1 MQQAMPRENIPGGYR
16 PYYEQ
21 TPQPADRRAAPLQSS
36 APQSAAPARAA
47 PSLTPGAPNP
57 DSGRGPSVGDS
68 LGEKG
73 RAVESQDLAPVMGAD
88 GSRLPNELWSGMT
101 VPQVEQLMGNLTIP
115 PRSAALHDLWRRLL
129 IAKSAEPGGGKTPTH
144 FLALRLAAL
153 YKSGL
158 LKDLEAVT
166 ASPSPVIAAK
176 DGEPATGDLV
186 LAVQRAKAQLGLGQR
201 EAACVSARSA
211 QYQGEVPRPVA
222 QDALLLSAYCA
233 SAEGNAAAA
242 SLTVDLA
249 REQKLEAP
257 LAFSVV
263 DHLASGNAATPM
275 KPVLPKDVSLID
287 YRFLQVA
294 KAHEGLRFLDRA
306 EPALVAALAR
316 ENTADPRTHVEAA
329 EDAARIHALDPEA
342 LAKVYAGVTLPAG
355 NSDPLTAKLEPPLK
369 RAALAQAITAEK
381 TPQRKSKLMQAML
394 QEARSHTLYV
404 PVARGLV
411 SELKTLKQGNDTA
424 FFAET
429 AVEIALAGGDYAT
442 AVSWAVFGSTQDRGR
457 DRAGRGE
464 PGRSDGLM
472 HWMTLIDIAGAKEYV
487 PRGSGL
493 KLTEELALKG
503 KFAPEVL
510 HRLVTV
516 LDALDYNIPIPL
528 WDAASR
534 TPQPTKGHLPETGV
548 LGLLTTAATEK
559 KFALTVLLT
568 MQALGT
574 DGAEGAHILA
584 LGDAI
589 RALKLAGLEEDARRL
604 GFEAL
609 FAAWPRGVGG

>member
-1 MQQAMPRENIPGGYR
+1 MPREGIPGGYR

-21 TPQPADRRAAPLQSS
+21 RQPPADRA
-36 APQSAAPARAA
+36 QSAAPARPGPT
-47 PSLTPGAPNP
+47 PSLGG
-57 DSGRGPSVGDS
+57 GRGPSVGDS

-73 RAVESQDLAPVMGAD
+73 RAVDSQALAPVMGAD
-88 GSRLPNELWSGMT
+88 GSRLPNELWRGMT
-101 VPQVEQLMGNLTIP
+101 VPEVEQLMGSLSVP
-115 PRSAALHDLWRRLL
+115 PRAAALHDLWRRLL
-129 IAKSAEPGGGKTPTH
+129 IAKSAEPGGGKTATH

-166 ASPSPVIAAK
+166 ATPPPSSPVRS
-176 DGEPATGDLV
+176 GEAPTGDLV
-186 LAVQRAKAQLGLGQR
+186 LAVQRAKAQLGLGQP
-201 EAACVSARSA
+201 EAACLSARSA

-222 QDALLLSAYCA
+222 QDALLLIAYCA
-233 SAEGNAAAA
+233 AAEGNPAAA

-249 REQKLEAP
+249 REQKMESP

-263 DHLASGNAATPM
+263 DHLASGNASEKM
-275 KPVLPKDVSLID
+275 KPVLPKDVSLLD

-294 KAHEGLRFLDRA
+294 KAHDGLRFLDRA

-316 ENTADPRTHVEAA
+316 DSTADARTHVEAA
-329 EDAARIHALDPEA
+329 EDAARIHALDPET
-342 LAKVYAGVTLPAG
+342 LAKVYGSVALPAG
-355 NSDPLTAKLEPPLK
+355 GGDPLTAKLDPPLK
-369 RAALAQAITAEK
+369 RAALAQAIAAER
-381 TPQRKSKLMQAML
+381 TPQRKAKLMQALL
-394 QEARSHTLYV
+394 QEARSHTLYI

-411 SELKTLKQGNDTA
+411 GELKSLEQGNDTA

-429 AVEIALAGGDYAT
+429 AVEIALAGGDYGS
-442 AVSWAVFGSTQDRGR
+442 AVSWAVFGSAQDRGG
-457 DRAGRGE
+457 DRS
-464 PGRSDGLM
+464 GRSDGLM

-493 KLTEELALKG
+493 KLTEDLALKG
-503 KFAPEVL
+503 KFSPEVL

-516 LDALDYNIPIPL
+516 LDALEYNIPIPL

-548 LGLLTTAATEK
+548 LGHLKTAASEK

-568 MQALGT
+568 MLALGT
-574 DGAEGAHILA
+574 DGAEGAHVLA

-609 FAAWPRGVGG
+609 FAAWPRGAGG

>member
-21 TPQPADRRAAPLQSS
+21 APQPADRRATPLQSS
-36 APQSAAPARAA
+36 APQSAESARAA
-47 PSLTPGAPNP
+47 PSSNLGAPNP
-57 DSGRGPSVGDS
+57 VSGRGPSVGES

-88 GSRLPNELWSGMT
+88 GSRLPNELWRGMT
-101 VPQVEQLMGNLTIP
+101 VPQVEQMMGNLSVP
-115 PRSAALHDLWRRLL
+115 PRSLALHDLWRRLL

-158 LKDLEAVT
+158 LNDLEAVT
-166 ASPSPVIAAK
+166 KTPSSSSAAK
-176 DGEPATGDLV
+176 DGEAPAGDLV

-233 SAEGNAAAA
+233 AAEGNAAAA
-242 SLTVDLA
+242 STTVDMA
-249 REQKLEAP
+249 REQSFEAP
-257 LAFSVV
+257 LAFAIV
-263 DHLASGNAATPM
+263 DHLASGATTPPA
-275 KPVLPKDVSLID
+275 KLSIPKDISLID
-287 YRFLQVA
+287 YRFLELAMVQTGVL
-294 KAHEGLRFLDRA
+294 ERA

-316 ENTADPRTHVEAA
+316 EQKANARTHVTAA
-329 EDAARIHALDPEA
+329 EDAARLHALDAEA
-342 LAKVYAGVTLPAG
+342 LAKVYREVSLPG
-355 NSDPLTAKLEPPLK
+355 GGDPLTAKLEPPLK
-369 RAALAQAITAEK
+369 RAALAQAIAAERA
-381 TPQRKSKLMQAML
+381 PQRKAKLMQAML

-411 SELKTLKQGNDTA
+411 GELKSLKQGSDTA

-429 AVEIALAGGDYAT
+429 AVEIALAGGDYPA
-442 AVSWAVFGSTQDRGR
+442 AVSWAVFGSTQDRGG

-548 LGLLTTAATEK
+548 LGHLKDAATEK

-609 FAAWPRGVGG
+609 FAAWPRGAGG